1 MEIKK
6 ILVPVDG
13 SPVTVKVIDWACHFA
28 KKFSSELI
36 LLHVVSIPPV
46 SDVGGIQVAAKEL
59 EEAGQSIL
67 NSAVKAAEERS
78 VSPTALLDFSV
89 GNAGMR
95 IVQIAK
101 EKSADII
108 VIGARGQSRIR
119 ALLMGSVANSVV
131 NNAPCPVF
139 VVRTSAD
146 QDASVS

>member
-13 SPVTVKVIDWACHFA
+13 SPVTSNVIGWACHFA
-28 KKFSSELI
+28 KTFGSELL

-46 SDVGGIQVAAKEL
+46 SDVSGIQVASKEL

-67 NSAVKAAEERS
+67 SSALKAAEESS
-78 VSPTALLDFSV
+78 VRPTAILDFSV

-95 IVQIAK
+95 IVQLAR
-101 EKSADII
+101 EKSVDMI

-131 NNAPCPVF
+131 NNAPCPVL
-139 VVRTSAD
+139 VVRPCPEVGTYL
-146 QDASVS
+146 

>member
-13 SPVTVKVIDWACHFA
+13 SPATRRVVEWACHFA
-28 KKFSSELI
+28 RIFGSELLI
-36 LLHVVSIPPV
+36 LHVVSIPPV
-46 SDVGGIQVAAKEL
+46 QDVSGIQVAAKEL

-67 NSAVKAAEERS
+67 SSAVRVAEERS
-78 VSPTALLDFSV
+78 VRPTAILDFSV

-95 IVQIAK
+95 IAQIAK
-101 EKSADII
+101 DKSADMI

-119 ALLMGSVANSVV
+119 MLLMGSVANSVV

-139 VVRTSAD
+139 VVRPCGD
-146 QDASVS
+146 QDTV

>member
-13 SPVTVKVIDWACHFA
+13 SPATSKVIEWACHFA
-28 KKFSSELI
+28 KTFGSELL

-46 SDVGGIQVAAKEL
+46 SDVGGMQVAAKEL

-67 NSAVKAAEERS
+67 SSAVKAAEERS
-78 VSPTALLDFSV
+78 VSPTPILDFSV

-95 IVQIAK
+95 IVQLAK

-119 ALLMGSVANSVV
+119 ALLMGSVANNVV
-131 NNAPCPVF
+131 NNAHCPVF
-139 VVRTSAD
+139 VVRPCAEQETSP
-146 QDASVS
+146 S

>member
-6 ILVPVDG
+6 ILAPVDG
-13 SPVTVKVIDWACHFA
+13 SPATRMVIEWACHFA
-28 KKFSSELI
+28 KTFGSELL

-78 VSPTALLDFSV
+78 VVPTAILDFSV

-95 IVQIAK
+95 IVQLAK
-101 EKSADII
+101 EKSADMI

-139 VVRTSAD
+139 VVRPCVDQETSG
-146 QDASVS
+146 Q